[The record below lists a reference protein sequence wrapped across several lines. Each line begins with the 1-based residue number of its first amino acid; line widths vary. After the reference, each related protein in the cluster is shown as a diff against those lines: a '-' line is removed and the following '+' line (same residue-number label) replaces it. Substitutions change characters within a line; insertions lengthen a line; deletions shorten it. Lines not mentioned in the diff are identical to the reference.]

1 MWNIREFRKK
11 PDRLSDFL
19 PWAALIG
26 PGIVLNKD
34 GSFQKTFRFRGPDLA
49 SATRVELV
57 SVMSRINNVLKRLGG
72 NWGIYVEAQRVKSAA
87 YPDSQFPDAVS
98 RLIDEERRRF
108 FSAGN
113 HYESA
118 YYLTLVYLPP
128 AENQGKVEEKFI
140 SRAEKQPPRTFQA
153 YLKFYV
159 VEVNRIINLFKELF
173 PEAAALDDAET
184 LTYLHSTISTKRHDI
199 VVPPHET
206 MMYLDALLPDMP
218 LLPGLEPK
226 LGNSHLRVISV
237 LGYPTLTSPGLLDK
251 LNHLDFEYRWVSRF
265 LPLDKIDAEKE
276 IANEQ
281 RRWWSKR
288 KSVFQLVQETITG
301 NETAL
306 VDNDAHNKAADAD
319 LARQCIAADMVSFG
333 YFTPCIVVWD
343 RDLTRL
349 ERKIRDVEAII
360 NGLGYATIEESLN
373 AVDAWFGSIPGF
385 CRANVRRPLMSSINL
400 AHQLPLSAT
409 WAGPKTNKCLDGP
422 VLLHCQTDG
431 KTPFRLSLH
440 VGDVG
445 HAMVI
450 GPTGGGKS
458 VHLALIAAQF
468 RRYPNA
474 QVYIFDKGGSS
485 RALTAGVGGEFY
497 DLADED
503 GPALSFQPLAR
514 IDEEKERAWAAEWL
528 YDFLRGENVEITP
541 FLKKAMWTALTSL
554 ATAPREERTITGLR
568 FVLQDET
575 LRSALDPLTLGGP
588 FGSLFD
594 AKEDGLG
601 YSSWQVFEMEK
612 IMQTAAVVPPT
623 LSYLFHRLEQ
633 RLDGKPTLIILDEC
647 WVFLDNPIFAERIR
661 EWLKTFR
668 KKNASVVFATQSLQD
683 VASSTIAPA
692 IMESCHTKI
701 FLPNSSAL
709 SEQVQKTYFS
719 FDLNEKETE
728 ILSKAVPKKQYYY
741 KSVLGCRLYELAVSE
756 MPITL
761 AYCASSGPE
770 DQAMV
775 KKLLSTVGPEGFNS
789 AWLRY
794 KNVNPVVGER
804 QANHILP
811 QRGPS
816 SVQAAAL

>member
-1 MWNIREFRKK
+1 MWNLREFRQK
-11 PDRLSDFL
+11 PDRLSDYL

-49 SATRVELV
+49 SATQVELV
-57 SVMSRINNVLKRLGG
+57 SVTARINNVLKRLSGD
-72 NWGIYVEAQRVKSAA
+72 WGIYVEAQRVRSAE
-87 YPDSQFPDAVS
+87 YPDSEFPDAVT
-98 RLIDEERRRF
+98 RMIDEERRKF

-113 HYESA
+113 HYESY

-140 SRAEKQPPRTFQA
+140 TRAENRPAKTYNA
-153 YLKFYV
+153 YLKNYV
-159 VEVNRIINLFKELF
+159 IEVNRIVNLFKELL
-173 PEAAALDDAET
+173 PEAFPLNDSET
-184 LTYLHSTISTKRHDI
+184 LTYLHSTVSTKRHPI
-199 VVPPHET
+199 REPENET
-206 MMYLDALLPDMP
+206 MMYLDALLPDMA
-218 LLPGLEPK
+218 LVPGLEPK
-226 LGNSHLRVISV
+226 LGQSHLRAISI
-237 LGYPTLTSPGLLDK
+237 LGYPGRTFPGLLDK

-276 IANEQ
+276 IANNQ

-288 KSVFQLVQETITG
+288 KSVFQLVQENITG
-301 NETAL
+301 NETSL
-306 VDNDAHNKAADAD
+306 VDNDAANKADDAD
-319 LARQCIAADMVSFG
+319 VARQVLADDLVSFG
-333 YFTPCIVVWD
+333 YYTPVLIVWD
-343 RDLTRL
+343 RDIQSL
-349 ERKIRDVEAII
+349 ERKIRDIEAVI
-360 NGLGYATIEESLN
+360 NGLGYATIEESIN
-373 AVDAWFGSIPGF
+373 AVEAWFGSLPGL
-385 CRANVRRPLMSSINL
+385 CRANVRRPLMSSLNL

-409 WAGPKTNKCLDGP
+409 WAGPQENKCLGGP
-422 VLLHCQTDG
+422 VLMHCQTEG

-445 HAMVI
+445 HSMVI
-450 GPTGGGKS
+450 GPTGAGKS

-468 RRYPNA
+468 RRYHDA
-474 QVYIFDKGGSS
+474 QVYVFDKGGSI
-485 RALTAGVGGEFY
+485 RALTAGVGGDFY
-497 DLADED
+497 DLADEE

-514 IDEEKERAWAAEWL
+514 IDEEREKSWASEWL
-528 YDFLRGENVEITP
+528 YDFLRGENVTVTP
-541 FLKKAMWTALTSL
+541 EMKKSIWTALGSL
-554 ATAPREERTITGLR
+554 ASAPRNQRTITGLTLL
-568 FVLQDET
+568 LQDTE
-575 LRSALDPLTLGGP
+575 LRNALIPLTIEGA

-594 AKEDGLG
+594 ATQDGLG
-601 YSSWQVFEMEK
+601 YGSWQVFEMEK

-683 VASSTIAPA
+683 VANSTIAPA

-709 SEQVQKTYFS
+709 SEQIQKTYFK
-719 FDLNEKETE
+719 FDLNERETE

-741 KSVLGCRLYELAVSE
+741 KSVQGCRLYELAVAN
-756 MPITL
+756 MPVTL
-761 AYCASSGPE
+761 AYCAAASPE

-775 KKLLSTVGPEGFNS
+775 KKILATDGKAGFNA

-794 KNVNPVVGER
+794 KKTSPVIER
-804 QANHILP
+804 RSA
-811 QRGPS
+811 G
-816 SVQAAAL
+816 